1 MNYVIL
7 LAGGVGKRM
16 GADIPKQFIKVK
28 GKPIIVYSIENFQRN
43 EQIEKIVVVC
53 VKDWIDHVKELVKE
67 YGLTKVEWVIEG
79 GSTGHDSIKNGV
91 FFLKDK
97 VNPDDYIIVHD
108 AVRPILPQK
117 AINEVLRVAHEK
129 GNASSSIVCHPP
141 IVYTEDGESGVK
153 DIDREHVMLTA
164 SPQVYKFSLALSC
177 YEKAEAENKNNLQI
191 FNNNQNAR
199 MSIAQ
204 NNAISSSIGG
214 ILAMTPASVF
224 RGTFGTMFDVANEG
238 IKQTAES
245 MNYNLNID
253 NMRNSPQQL
262 QSMNSDAVLI
272 SYIDEFG
279 ILIEM
284 QEPIDFEKQSI
295 IDYFKI
301 FGYTYNKINKV
312 KQFIKTR
319 KYYNY
324 LQANIFEIDGHIAE
338 QLKDL
343 IKSTL
348 SKGIRFWH
356 KDNFTGEI
364 NFDLNNIERSIS
376 NG

>member
-28 GKPIIVYSIENFQRN
+28 EKPIIVYSIENFQRN

-53 VKDWIDHVKELVKE
+53 VKNWIDYVKELVKE

-79 GSTGHDSIKNGV
+79 GNTGHDSIKNGV

-164 SPQVYKFSLALSC
+164 SPQAYKFSLALSC
-177 YEKAEAENKNNLQI
+177 YEKAEAENKNNFTFTSSLLI
-191 FNNNQNAR
+191 HYGERVYFAKGTTSNIKVTKKED
-199 MSIAQ
+199 IALFE
-204 NNAISSSIGG
+204 A
-214 ILAMTPASVF
+214 F
-224 RGTFGTMFDVANEG
+224 
-238 IKQTAES
+238 
-245 MNYNLNID
+245 LNVPEELLF
-253 NMRNSPQQL
+253 S
-262 QSMNSDAVLI
+262 
-272 SYIDEFG
+272 E
-279 ILIEM
+279 
-284 QEPIDFEKQSI
+284 
-295 IDYFKI
+295 
-301 FGYTYNKINKV
+301 
-312 KQFIKTR
+312 
-319 KYYNY
+319 
-324 LQANIFEIDGHIAE
+324 
-338 QLKDL
+338 
-343 IKSTL
+343 
-348 SKGIRFWH
+348 
-356 KDNFTGEI
+356 
-364 NFDLNNIERSIS
+364 
-376 NG
+376 